1 MKSFFT
7 RLCRRRC
14 RHRPS
19 VGLHAAVVFLD
30 VSPDLLVLLLPFV
43 RPPAAV
49 VASVV
54 VVVVGGVGVGQVE
67 ERGEKEKR
75 ERERCWDARFFET
88 ANFFRWGRELKKK
101 KIKPKQLHSLGLGR
115 LDRFVTEKK
124 VTGVR
129 RTANSKVDFQGRE
142 IAIYV
147 PLRVPLERT
156 TFNKRMKKGKKGN
169 LDRVK
174 VKNQSW

>member
-75 ERERCWDARFFET
+75 ERERLGDAGMQDF
-88 ANFFRWGRELKKK
+88 LKLQIFSDEVESSKRK
-101 KIKPKQLHSLGLGR
+101 KIKP
-115 LDRFVTEKK
+115 
-124 VTGVR
+124 
-129 RTANSKVDFQGRE
+129 
-142 IAIYV
+142 
-147 PLRVPLERT
+147 
-156 TFNKRMKKGKKGN
+156 
-169 LDRVK
+169 
-174 VKNQSW
+174 